1 MSEFNPSARTKDNP
15 LGRVPHE
22 RDRIGEIQDR
32 LRRIETRL
40 TKYMQER
47 GFETQAQV
55 PIYGGSNDRISIPSL
70 DVRLKDVL
78 AAIPDGED
86 SPEPDPG
93 RRQVEMA
100 RKALSL
106 IAR

>member
-47 GFETQAQV
+47 GFETQVQKALVVTASDGAVAVIV
-55 PIYGGSNDRISIPSL
+55 PSMDI
-70 DVRLKDVL
+70 RLKDVID
-78 AAIPDGED
+78 AVPSPRTGEVTVFHIED
-86 SPEPDPG
+86 TVCILKRP
-93 RRQVEMA
+93 
-100 RKALSL
+100 
-106 IAR
+106 

>member
-1 MSEFNPSARTKDNP
+1 MTQ
-15 LGRVPHE
+15 E

-55 PIYGGSNDRISIPSL
+55 PIYGGSNDRITIPSL

-86 SPEPDPG
+86 SPDG
-93 RRQVEMA
+93 LAVIHA
-100 RKALSL
+100 GSIVAWVHKGN
-106 IAR
+106 

>member
-1 MSEFNPSARTKDNP
+1 MTQ
-15 LGRVPHE
+15 E

-47 GFETQAQV
+47 GFETQVQKPV
-55 PIYGGSNDRISIPSL
+55 YDRAGDRLTVPSL

-78 AAIPDGED
+78 AVIPDGED
-86 SPEPDPG
+86 SPDG
-93 RRQVEMA
+93 LAVVHA
-100 RKALSL
+100 GSVVAWVHKGN
-106 IAR
+106 

>member
-1 MSEFNPSARTKDNP
+1 MTQ
-15 LGRVPHE
+15 E

-47 GFETQAQV
+47 GFETQVQK
-55 PIYGGSNDRISIPSL
+55 PEWNDEENYIEIPSM

-78 AAIPDGED
+78 EEIPTWMEGDVAVWHKD
-86 SPEPDPG
+86 TAVAFIAV
-93 RRQVEMA
+93 RR
-100 RKALSL
+100 
-106 IAR
+106 

>member
-47 GFETQAQV
+47 GFETRVQKVEAEGDG
-55 PIYGGSNDRISIPSL
+55 IIIPSL
-70 DVRLKDVL
+70 DVRLRD
-78 AAIPDGED
+78 
-86 SPEPDPG
+86 
-93 RRQVEMA
+93 M
-100 RKALSL
+100 L
-106 IAR
+106 IAAPETTHRFFNVWHQGEFVGYFTYDAED